1 MTERDTKA
9 SQGLSLFN
17 TLPSSLPEPA
27 RSDTAN
33 PMEPGREQF
42 KECNRSGTPLEGP
55 LPQRSDE
62 AWLGQMTARGV
73 PPLIARAQ
81 IQFRRDLPELIGSHA
96 GDWVAYS
103 GEERIG
109 VGPSEKELVLRCVRQ
124 GLRDDQFVVRA
135 ITPEVEEI
143 IDPMEWS
150 YI

>member
-1 MTERDTKA
+1 
-9 SQGLSLFN
+9 
-17 TLPSSLPEPA
+17 LPELA
-27 RSDTAN
+27 EGGTAKR
-33 PMEPGREQF
+33 MEPGPEEF
-42 KECNRSGTPLEGP
+42 KECNGSGTPLEGP
-55 LPQRSDE
+55 LPQRPDE

-81 IQFRRDLPELIGSHA
+81 IQFRRDLPELIDSHA

-135 ITPEVEEI
+135 IAPEAEEI
-143 IDPMEWS
+143 IDPAEWS
-150 YI
+150 HI